1 MLDADGDG
9 TISQR
14 EEAAADAERYSFNGV
29 GSNNGNIT
37 LNGVGDDE
45 GQSIAITGNS
55 SGTHLLSITAITD
68 DTIIIINPWD
78 SSKEITV
85 SREEFET
92 YVSHLSYVDLEKV
105 THSGR
110 GGSHRFKTE

>member
-45 GQSIAITGNS
+45 GQSIAITGFIKYS
-55 SGTHLLSITAITD
+55 AKWRKKCLIQAS
-68 DTIIIINPWD
+68 
-78 SSKEITV
+78 
-85 SREEFET
+85 
-92 YVSHLSYVDLEKV
+92 
-105 THSGR
+105 
-110 GGSHRFKTE
+110 